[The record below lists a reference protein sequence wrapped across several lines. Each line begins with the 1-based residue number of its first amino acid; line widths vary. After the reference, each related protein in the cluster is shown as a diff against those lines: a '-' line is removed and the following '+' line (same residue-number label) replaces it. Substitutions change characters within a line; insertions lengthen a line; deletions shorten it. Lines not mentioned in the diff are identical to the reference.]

1 MEVIDKDK
9 KIRALCENRAVAQRR
24 LGPLTAHKLKI
35 RLVALEAA
43 TCVTDL
49 VAGNPHPLDG
59 DRYGQFAIDLA
70 GGYRLVFTQA
80 HHPSLTGPSGATD
93 WSKVT
98 IIKIEYIGDYHD

>member
-1 MEVIDKDK
+1 MEVIYKDK
-9 KIRALCENRAVAQRR
+9 KIRELCENHAVAQRR

-43 TCVTDL
+43 TRVTDL
-49 VAGNPHPLDG
+49 VAGNPHPLEG
-59 DRYGQFAIDLA
+59 DRFGQFAIDLV

-80 HHPSLTGPSGATD
+80 HTPSLTGPSGATD

>member
-1 MEVIDKDK
+1 LEVIYKDK
-9 KIRALCENRAVAQRR
+9 KIRELCENRAVAQRR

-70 GGYRLVFTQA
+70 RGYRLVFTQA